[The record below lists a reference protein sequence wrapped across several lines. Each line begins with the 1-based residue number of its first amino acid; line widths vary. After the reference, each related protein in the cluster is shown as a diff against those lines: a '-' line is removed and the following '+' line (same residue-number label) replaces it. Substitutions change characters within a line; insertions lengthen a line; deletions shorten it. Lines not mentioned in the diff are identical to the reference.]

1 MNRNKNF
8 QTFIRASFL
17 VITLYSSQL
26 IAQTNPVANSN
37 TTFYSSDQP
46 FASYWF
52 PLEILSWSPTTD
64 PDAPYN
70 RSGVLLK
77 NKYVDSITIVNPN
90 ARVNEARVN
99 PLSAFA
105 PTSDNPSQG
114 SLNINYYTFS
124 FWQYVD
130 QLVFWGGSAGEG
142 LILAPNPT
150 IIDAAHRNGVKIL
163 GNVFFPPTAYGGQFQ
178 WVNDF
183 LQKSGNT
190 FPVADKL
197 IEVAEYYGFDGWFI
211 NQETAG
217 GNSQTATN
225 MRDFMIYF
233 QENSSLEIEWYD
245 AMTESGAIS
254 WQNQLN
260 SQNDWYFQW
269 GDTLVSETMFLNFW
283 WSAAGLT
290 NSRALAQ
297 SLNRS
302 RI

>member
-1 MNRNKNF
+1 MTFIKNF
-8 QTFIRASFL
+8 QILFIAAVLLAVLFL
-17 VITLYSSQL
+17 DQIEAQTSNSYSSLNNQ
-26 IAQTNPVANSN
+26 
-37 TTFYSSDQP
+37 TTFFSSDQP

-77 NKYVDSITIVNPN
+77 NKYVDSITVVNPN

-150 IIDAAHRNGVKIL
+150 LIDAAHRNGVKIL

-233 QENSSLEIEWYD
+233 QENS
-245 AMTESGAIS
+245 
-254 WQNQLN
+254 
-260 SQNDWYFQW
+260 
-269 GDTLVSETMFLNFW
+269 
-283 WSAAGLT
+283 
-290 NSRALAQ
+290 
-297 SLNRS
+297 RS
-302 RI
+302 